1 LVVDITAELNYA
13 IGDFVGENSKPLLCR
28 LQDGLVI
35 HVTLTIIMCHG
46 DLLMRRVNIID
57 RVVEA
62 GLYIYWV
69 SLEFNWRKVSF
80 SKIAIFHQ
88 LAGYYSIK
96 FNPYKLFLSPFDW
109 LVFMCNLLYFRS
121 DVQSRIKL
129 KLFEVD
135 KGCFI

>member
-1 LVVDITAELNYA
+1 LVADITAELNYA

-28 LQDGLVI
+28 LADGVVI
-35 HVTLTIIMCHG
+35 HVTLTMIMCHG
-46 DLLMRRVNIID
+46 GRLIRRVNIID

-96 FNPYKLFLSPFDW
+96 FNPYKLF
-109 LVFMCNLLYFRS
+109 
-121 DVQSRIKL
+121 
-129 KLFEVD
+129 
-135 KGCFI
+135 FISF